1 MKKLPENPRWRRID
15 QGCVTVEMEAVALIA
30 VAQHRQVSFGQL
42 LYAGDDLSG
51 SQWDNRSWQ
60 SQAEVRENMF
70 WLATQACLRL

>member
-1 MKKLPENPRWRRID
+1 LKKLPENTRWRRID

-42 LYAGDDLSG
+42 LYAGVNFSG
-51 SQWDNRSWQ
+51 QWDNRSWQ

>member
-1 MKKLPENPRWRRID
+1 
-15 QGCVTVEMEAVALIA
+15 MEAVALIA

-42 LYAGDDLSG
+42 LYAGVNFSG
-51 SQWDNRSWQ
+51 QWDNRSWQ